1 VAPDGLVHGT
11 IWPFGPGRSRAILA
25 HVNPIAASGAHAKA
39 RAVSSSTVTT
49 LFCIAI
55 AAIAVRIG
63 WIFWHG
69 PGEVGWDGAEYARIA
84 ANLASGHG
92 YLGIRGTTQFVFPPF
107 YSLTIAALLPFTADP
122 LRAGVAVSLIS
133 GTALIFPAYGIA
145 SIVYGTRA
153 GYAAGVIAAFLPF
166 AVQLSTVV
174 LADMLF
180 LTLVTTGLFFLV
192 RTLVSPR
199 YADVALASVAFG
211 LAYLTRPEGLLL
223 ELLAVAAVLVL
234 AFARVVK
241 PRRAVLLVLSA
252 LLPFTVLAAPYV
264 AFLSAHAGH
273 LRVEGKSIVNLD
285 IGLRMDRGLTYTVA
299 ADAID
304 DNLHVVGPELAQDY
318 YFEPAGRIAPSLSTI
333 LVFGLK
339 NTVRHVSEVAHVAAS
354 RLCGSILLLA
364 LAIVGFAAGPW
375 DGRRVRLQ
383 ALLVAYGLVITVA
396 LASVFHFWDRYFV
409 GYVPLLIVW
418 SANGVAVLTRFMPRA
433 GGWARIAPLAL
444 TALVLVV
451 FLFSTKTGFTDDDGR
466 SVAERQA
473 GNWLAQNGGENAR
486 IASISDQ
493 AVYYAKGI
501 WFMLPWA
508 PSDDAALRY
517 MRGQRPDFIVLDLD
531 DAIERPYITAWM
543 KSGVPDPRARV
554 VYTVAEG
561 GTPTVEVV
569 RLNGAGNK

>member
-1 VAPDGLVHGT
+1 
-11 IWPFGPGRSRAILA
+11 
-25 HVNPIAASGAHAKA
+25 VNPIAASGGHVKA
-39 RAVSSSTVTT
+39 RAVSTSTATT

-55 AAIAVRIG
+55 AAMALRIG
-63 WIFWHG
+63 WLFWHG
-69 PGEVGWDGAEYARIA
+69 PGEVGWDGAEYAR
-84 ANLASGHG
+84 LATSLFSGHG
-92 YLGIRGTTQFVFPPF
+92 YVGLRGTTQFVFPPF
-107 YSLTIAALLPFTADP
+107 YSLTIAALLPFTGDA

-145 SIVYGTRA
+145 SLVYGMRA
-153 GYAAGVIAAFLPF
+153 GYAAAVMAAVLPF

-180 LTLVTTGLFFLV
+180 LTLVTTGMYLLL
-192 RTLVSPR
+192 RTVVSRR
-199 YADVALASVAFG
+199 YADAALAGVAFG

-223 ELLAVAAVLVL
+223 ELLAVGVVLVL
-234 AFARVVK
+234 ALTRVVK
-241 PRRAVLLVLSA
+241 PQRAA
-252 LLPFTVLAAPYV
+252 LLALAVILPFAILAAPYV
-264 AFLSAHAGH
+264 AFLSSHAGH
-273 LRVEGKSIVNLD
+273 LRVEGKSVLNLD
-285 IGLRMDRGLTYTVA
+285 IGLRMDRGLSYTVA

-304 DNLHVVGPELAQDY
+304 ENLHVTGPELAQDY
-318 YFEPAGRIAPSLSTI
+318 YFEPAGRVAPSLSTI
-333 LVFGLK
+333 VTFGLK
-339 NTVRHVSEVAHVAAS
+339 NTLRHLREIGHVAFS
-354 RLCGSILLLA
+354 RLCGSVLLVA

-383 ALLVAYGLVITVA
+383 LLLVGYGLVITLA

-418 SANGVAVLTRFMPRA
+418 SANGVAVLTRLLPRA

-444 TALVLVV
+444 TALVLVA

-473 GNWLAQNGGENAR
+473 GSWLAQHGGENAR

-517 MRGQRPDFIVLDLD
+517 VRGQTPDFIVLDRD
-531 DAIERPYITAWM
+531 DASERPYVIAWM
-543 KSGVPDPRARV
+543 KSGVPDARARV
-554 VYTVAEG
+554 VYSVADDG
-561 GTPTVEVV
+561 SPTPTVQVV
-569 RLNGAGNK
+569 SLSGTVK